1 MNQNP
6 TYPLDFFTADGSSMF
21 DFFTGF
27 TGAISHTATLTPIAL
42 VNATSV
48 LGYKCFLCGT
58 GSLSNKV
65 RNPAESKPLCETRTP
80 PLDFDAVRACFA
92 GCCILSLVVAAFRVR
107 AVCSSSL
114 STSLTDCA
122 PSHRNQVATFVGET
136 YYDPNDIDVDNDVF
150 HTGSG
155 AYRFDVDIPECP
167 TKPYA
172 RYDHIR
178 AGGSLGVCTGTGGA
192 RMQRQPEGHRQY
204 GSSLWDS
211 STHGEAVKAATIRYW
226 PRSVRYHR
234 RLPNS
239 SA

>member
-1 MNQNP
+1 VNQNP

-114 STSLTDCA
+114 STSLIVLHRIGTRWRRSLARRTTTPTTSMWTMMCFIRDPA
-122 PSHRNQVATFVGET
+122 RIDSTWTSPSVPPSRTPGTITSELE
-136 YYDPNDIDVDNDVF
+136 
-150 HTGSG
+150 G
-155 AYRFDVDIPECP
+155 A
-167 TKPYA
+167 
-172 RYDHIR
+172 
-178 AGGSLGVCTGTGGA
+178 
-192 RMQRQPEGHRQY
+192 
-204 GSSLWDS
+204 
-211 STHGEAVKAATIRYW
+211 
-226 PRSVRYHR
+226 
-234 RLPNS
+234 
-239 SA
+239 